1 MVKEFL
7 PHPFSNVHPCV
18 IICFI
23 TKCTSPNISMRRI
36 WLEKMIRKSRQIIK
50 QKYQDIP
57 YNRRVYNL
65 TNKAKAFVVSSCCL
79 TTTYWLLYIT
89 LFHVRKYFK
98 LPFSSFLK
106 ILQTPIQFILVHLDH
121 LGPFGLTSVYLVHFD
136 PFGPL
141 RSISV
146 YYGLFQSTL
155 VMLWDERFV

>member
-1 MVKEFL
+1 MKIGQLSISPFTCHHILWITHEIYHDTLSCWHYEMVEEFL
-7 PHPFSNVHPCV
+7 PQPFSNVHLCV

-23 TKCTSPNISMRRI
+23 TRCTSPNISMRQI

-98 LPFSSFLK
+98 LPFSSFL
-106 ILQTPIQFILVHLDH
+106 
-121 LGPFGLTSVYLVHFD
+121 
-136 PFGPL
+136 
-141 RSISV
+141 SIW
-146 YYGLFQSTL
+146 TT
-155 VMLWDERFV
+155 